1 MAIGSAADSKTQPK
15 ARGVAL
21 VLVMLSVGAAV
32 AMATALLTLASVKL
46 LASRDL
52 IDYAKAEYLAESG
65 LSEAAY
71 FLANP
76 PPDVPGGYWT
86 GATNRQLD
94 ASGSYYD
101 VSVTQDTD
109 DTSLYYALS
118 TGHLVGPAGE
128 ILAFSLQ
135 RTFRVAQASVFSHDL
150 MADHDL
156 SIPTKITIN
165 GDTYATGDLTNM
177 ATLNGDAETTGSITN
192 GGTITGQITPNA
204 PAIDIPACELSDPVT
219 YTYQGTQYQATV
231 ITDSK
236 IKNEDWSIPPA
247 DNPMGVYIRYGD
259 LEFLKGNTIV
269 GTLIVTGV
277 LTIDI
282 ARSQSTITASPGFP
296 ALIAQDNV
304 ILQLDRST
312 MTVNGAFIARKAV
325 QSNSIQNSTMVTN
338 GPVIFLDPGSGFASI
353 LTGVSFTINHDESR
367 MDVSGLFP

>member
-1 MAIGSAADSKTQPK
+1 MAIGSATDSKTQPK

-21 VLVMLSVGAAV
+21 VLVMLSVVAAL
-32 AMATALLTLASVKL
+32 AMAAALLSLAGVKL

-65 LSEAAY
+65 LSETAY

-76 PPDVPGGYWT
+76 PPDQPDGYWP

-109 DTSLYYALS
+109 DTSLYHALS

-135 RTFRVAQASVFSHDL
+135 RTFRIARASVFSHDL

-156 SIPTKITIN
+156 DIPSQVSITGNAYAAGDLTNQGTIN
-165 GDTYATGDLTNM
+165 GD
-177 ATLNGDAETTGSITN
+177 AEATGSITN

-204 PAIDIPACELSDPVT
+204 PAIDIPACELNDPVT
-219 YTYQGTQYQATV
+219 YTYQGTEYQATV
-231 ITDSK
+231 IHKKALENVNWTV
-236 IKNEDWSIPPA
+236 PPA

-259 LEFLKGNTIV
+259 LEFSKGNDIV
-269 GTLIVTGV
+269 GTVIVTGT
-277 LTIDI
+277 LAINITNG
-282 ARSQSTITASPGFP
+282 QSTITGSPGFP

-304 ILQLDRST
+304 ILRLDGST

-325 QSNSIQNSTMVTN
+325 QTKSAQTSTMVTN
-338 GPVIFLDPGSGFASI
+338 GPVIFLDSGSGFAAS
-353 LTGVSFTINHDESR
+353 LPGVSFIINHDESR